1 MGFWERFF
9 KRRTQDQTSAD
20 HQVCHSRTRNVE
32 RQDDDL
38 NPHAMQ
44 KEHVAYGESIP
55 SFMRKSR
62 TKPARHD
69 KSGRDTEDVQDAG
82 ANDVLTS
89 CSPNRQVKG
98 ALSFVLPDDR
108 QAELMALCAQLDTH
122 RSEVIR
128 ACLEM
133 GMPLFKSHPDLYE
146 YFRQRS
152 RQGW

>member
-9 KRRTQDQTSAD
+9 KRRTHDQASAD
-20 HQVCHSRTRNVE
+20 RQVRHSRTGKGEGPDTKLDSHVVHDDHE
-32 RQDDDL
+32 RYDGHE
-38 NPHAMQ
+38 PM
-44 KEHVAYGESIP
+44 Y
-55 SFMRKSR
+55 MRKNR
-62 TKPARHD
+62 TEPFRPGGD
-69 KSGRDTEDVQDAG
+69 LDDA
-82 ANDVLTS
+82 VLPDGPSS
-89 CSPNRQVKG
+89 CAPNRQVKG

-108 QAELMALCAQLDTH
+108 QAELMALCAQLNTH

-152 RQGW
+152 RRGW